1 MGDAAASALLPSTS
15 ATDLSTVQELL
26 RIFQAASARGETV
39 SLMLDASN
47 GKTSFKF
54 KSGKIAAAG
63 IPEAARLPS
72 LRPAAAAALAPWPP
86 PPAGRRKAPR
96 SRGSLLRDERRRLL
110 KIATDVFDWSG
121 RCPLYTVHRPAIP
134 AIPAAALVSG
144 QQQVVTPAPRA
155 ITRAR
160 ARALARYDQ
169 MVLQCKAL
177 ALKLPPVPP
186 PAPRLQHPGR
196 PALRLRTMGRVFVP
210 RPELAT
216 YAQRKCRECDNICS
230 RFNFDREGWEEVACD
245 PDCICLRFPPAC
257 VAFDLCNQH
266 LKILHDDPNYKTPYQ
281 RKFVQL

>member
-15 ATDLSTVQELL
+15 ATDLSTQQELL
-26 RIFQAASARGETV
+26 RIFWAASARGETV

-72 LRPAAAAALAPWPP
+72 LRPAAAAALAPRAP

-110 KIATDVFDWSG
+110 KIATDVFDQVGEPCS
-121 RCPLYTVHRPAIP
+121 LYTVHRP

-144 QQQVVTPAPRA
+144 QQQVMTPAPRA
-155 ITRAR
+155 VTRAR

-169 MVLQCKAL
+169 MVLDCRAL

-186 PAPRLQHPGR
+186 PAPRFKQPGR
-196 PALRLRTMGRVFVP
+196 PTLRLRTMGRVFIP
-210 RPELAT
+210 RPDLAT
-216 YAQRKCRECDNICS
+216 YAQRKCDECNNTCN
-230 RFNFDREGWEEVACD
+230 RFDFDKKGWEEAACD
-245 PDCICLRFPPAC
+245 PDCPPGCHC
-257 VAFDLCNQH
+257 VAFDICNDC
-266 LKILHDDPNYKTPYQ
+266 LKILHNDPQYKTPYQ
-281 RKFVQL
+281 REFAQM